1 MENYVEAKA
10 NIFKNQDEND
20 FAILNYD
27 DEQVRALSSKCNGNI
42 IFFSRKEKLEK
53 GVYLDENNNIVID
66 IDEKIVLLNKK
77 ELSLPGAHNLE
88 NCMAAIAMSYVCN
101 VDLETLKHVLRT
113 FKAVEH
119 RLEYVRTLNDIK
131 FVNDSKGTNP
141 DSTIKAITSYE
152 NPVILIAGGYNK
164 ESDFNELLEIG
175 KENVKALV
183 LMGETAD
190 IIEQC
195 AKEKNYKTIIRV
207 NNMREAVEASYN
219 LAEGGDVVLLSPACA
234 SWDMYK
240 SFEARGCDFKDNVN
254 NLK

>member
-1 MENYVEAKA
+1 M
-10 NIFKNQDEND
+10 
-20 FAILNYD
+20 
-27 DEQVRALSSKCNGNI
+27 
-42 IFFSRKEKLEK
+42 
-53 GVYLDENNNIVID
+53 
-66 IDEKIVLLNKK
+66 
-77 ELSLPGAHNLE
+77 
-88 NCMAAIAMSYVCN
+88 
-101 VDLETLKHVLRT
+101 
-113 FKAVEH
+113 
-119 RLEYVRTLNDIK
+119 EYVRTLNDIK

-240 SFEARGCDFKDNVN
+240 NF
-254 NLK
+254 

>member
-1 MENYVEAKA
+1 M
-10 NIFKNQDEND
+10 
-20 FAILNYD
+20 
-27 DEQVRALSSKCNGNI
+27 
-42 IFFSRKEKLEK
+42 
-53 GVYLDENNNIVID
+53 
-66 IDEKIVLLNKK
+66 
-77 ELSLPGAHNLE
+77 
-88 NCMAAIAMSYVCN
+88 
-101 VDLETLKHVLRT
+101 
-113 FKAVEH
+113 
-119 RLEYVRTLNDIK
+119 RTLNDIK

-219 LAEGGDVVLLSPACA
+219 LADGGDVVLLSPACA